1 MNALI
6 PDTWPSCCTPLRFE
20 VVPTTHAVDE
30 VANIDGETGS
40 SVRLTEALMKAFGAI
55 DADGSLVPGP
65 VSVSLNLAAAEDE
78 S

>member
-1 MNALI
+1 M
-6 PDTWPSCCTPLRFE
+6 
-20 VVPTTHAVDE
+20 DE

>member
-1 MNALI
+1 M
-6 PDTWPSCCTPLRFE
+6 
-20 VVPTTHAVDE
+20 DE
-30 VANIDGETGS
+30 VANNEGETGS
-40 SVRLTEALMKAFGAI
+40 SVRLTEALMKVLGAM